1 MNTFTIVCLVSLL
14 AIYLWLSEYYLKRHL
29 GIRSKWTWMFAEDR
43 YKISMITDIVLVV
56 SFIYSFL
63 SLNIDV
69 NSENNPIMMKVSPIF
84 ALFFLQNLN
93 QGIEERLR
101 NFNDKAYYHQ
111 FLGSFMIGLSYLIFL
126 IGHSR

>member
-1 MNTFTIVCLVSLL
+1 
-14 AIYLWLSEYYLKRHL
+14 
-29 GIRSKWTWMFAEDR
+29 MFAEDR

-56 SFIYSFL
+56 SFNYSFL

-126 IGHSR
+126 IGHS